1 MMHCVIVEDEPQ
13 SAERLMTLLDSY
25 HSHQVQVEKW
35 LKTPEEVLEYLMKN
49 TPDLVFFDVE
59 IKDQTAFDLMR
70 QLPKI
75 DFKVI
80 FTTAHKEY
88 ALKAIKVSALDYLLK
103 PVDQDELAEAISKM
117 EKSIAKPDA
126 VQQMMD
132 LISELK
138 KEKLPPKIGLPTL
151 FGQEYVSP
159 EEIIRCQADVNY
171 THIFLRDGRKLTVA
185 KTLKEYETM
194 LTDHG
199 FFRVHNSHLI
209 NLREVKFYNK
219 GKGGFLILKDGSEVE
234 VASRRKEELL
244 KKFNSK

>member
-13 SAERLMTLLDSY
+13 SAERLITLLEAN
-25 HSHQVQVEKW
+25 HSNQVTVEKW
-35 LKTPEEVLEYLMKN
+35 LRSPEEVLEYLGIN

-59 IKDQTAFDLMR
+59 IKNRTAFDLMQ

-80 FTTAHKEY
+80 FTTAHQEY

-103 PVDQDELAEAISKM
+103 PVDQDELAEALLKM
-117 EKSIAKPDA
+117 EKSVAKPDA
-126 VQQMMD
+126 VQQMME
-132 LISELK
+132 LIAELK

-151 FGQEYVSP
+151 FGLEYVTP

-185 KTLKEYETM
+185 KTLKEYESI
-194 LTDHG
+194 LSDHG
-199 FFRVHNSHLI
+199 FFRAHNSHLI

-219 GKGGFLILKDGSEVE
+219 GKGGFLILKNGTEVE
-234 VASRRKEELL
+234 VASRRKEDLL
-244 KKFNSK
+244 KQLNSK

>member
-1 MMHCVIVEDEPQ
+1 MMNCVIVEDEPQ
-13 SAERLMTLLDSY
+13 SAERLMLLLEKNHPS
-25 HSHQVQVEKW
+25 QITVETW
-35 LKTPEEVLEYLMKN
+35 LKTPNEVLEYLGKN
-49 TPDLVFFDVE
+49 KPDLVFFDVE

-75 DFKVI
+75 DFRVI
-80 FTTAHKEY
+80 FTTAHQEY

-103 PVDQDELAEAISKM
+103 PVDQDELAESILKM
-117 EKSIAKPDA
+117 EKSIAKPDS
-126 VQQMMD
+126 VQQMIN

-138 KEKLPPKIGLPTL
+138 KEKLPPKIGLPTV

-171 THIFLRDGRKLTVA
+171 THIFLRDGRRLTVA
-185 KTLKEYETM
+185 KTLKEYESI
-194 LTDHG
+194 LVDHG

-244 KKFNSK
+244 RKFNSK

>member
-13 SAERLMTLLDSY
+13 SAERLMLLLEKN
-25 HSHQVQVEKW
+25 HSKQIIINKW
-35 LKTPEEVLEYLMKN
+35 LKTPEEALDYLNKN
-49 TPDLVFFDVE
+49 TPELVFFDVE
-59 IKDQTAFDLMR
+59 IQNQTAFDLMS
-70 QLPKI
+70 QLSKI

-80 FTTAHKEY
+80 FTTAHQEY

-103 PVDQDELAEAISKM
+103 PVDQDELAEAILKM
-117 EKSIAKPDA
+117 EKSLAKPDA
-126 VQQMMD
+126 VQQMIE

-171 THIFLRDGRKLTVA
+171 THIFLREGRKLTVA
-185 KTLKEYETM
+185 KTLKEYESI
-194 LTDHG
+194 LSEHG

>member
-80 FTTAHKEY
+80 FTTAHQEY

>member
-1 MMHCVIVEDEPQ
+1 MMHCVIVEDEPR
-13 SAERLMTLLDSY
+13 SAERLITLLEIN
-25 HSHQVQVEKW
+25 HSHQVTVEKW
-35 LKTPEEVLEYLMKN
+35 LASPEEVLEYFGKN

-80 FTTAHKEY
+80 FTTAHQEY

-103 PVDQDELAEAISKM
+103 PVDQDELAEAIQKM

-126 VQQMMD
+126 VQQMKE
-132 LISELK
+132 LFLELK

-151 FGQEYVSP
+151 FGHEYVSP

-185 KTLKEYETM
+185 KTLKEYEIM

-234 VASRRKEELL
+234 VASRRKEAFLRAVAQH
-244 KKFNSK
+244 

>member
-13 SAERLMTLLDSY
+13 SAERLMLLLEKNHDQ
-25 HSHQVQVEKW
+25 QVTVEKW
-35 LKTPEEVLEYLMKN
+35 LKTPEEVLDFLSKN
-49 TPDLVFFDVE
+49 SPELVFFDVE
-59 IKDQTAFDLMR
+59 IQNQTAFELMS
-70 QLPKI
+70 QLSKI

-80 FTTAHKEY
+80 FTTAHQEY

-103 PVDQDELAEAISKM
+103 PVDQDELADAISKM
-117 EKSIAKPDA
+117 EKSIAKPDS
-126 VQQMMD
+126 VQQMID
-132 LISELK
+132 LISDLK

-185 KTLKEYETM
+185 KTLKEYESM

-244 KKFNSK
+244 RKFNSK

>member
-13 SAERLMTLLDSY
+13 SAERLLILLKKN
-25 HSHQVQVEKW
+25 HFHQITVEKW
-35 LKTPEEVLEYLMKN
+35 LKTPEEALEYLSAE

-59 IKDQTAFDLMR
+59 IRDQTAFELMR
-70 QLPKI
+70 QLPRI

-80 FTTAHKEY
+80 FTTAHQEY

-103 PVDQDELAEAISKM
+103 PIDQSELAEAIQKVERSRVGSDSVKQILNL
-117 EKSIAKPDA
+117 IAD
-126 VQQMMD
+126 
-132 LISELK
+132 LK
-138 KEKLPPKIGLPTL
+138 KETLPPKIGLPTL
-151 FGQEYVSP
+151 FGQEYVTP

-185 KTLKEYETM
+185 KTLKEYESI
-194 LTDHG
+194 LTVHG

-234 VASRRKEELL
+234 VASRRKEALL
-244 KKFNSK
+244 RAL

>member
-1 MMHCVIVEDEPQ
+1 MMNCVIIEDEPQ
-13 SAERLMTLLDSY
+13 SAERLMLLLEKN
-25 HSHQVQVEKW
+25 HSKQIIINKW
-35 LKTPEEVLEYLMKN
+35 LKTPEEALEYLNKN
-49 TPDLVFFDVE
+49 TPELVFFDVE
-59 IKDQTAFDLMR
+59 IQNQTAFDLMS
-70 QLPKI
+70 QLSKI

-80 FTTAHKEY
+80 FTTAHQEY

-103 PVDQDELAEAISKM
+103 PVDQDELAEAILKM
-117 EKSIAKPDA
+117 EKSLAKPDA
-126 VQQMMD
+126 VQQMIE

-185 KTLKEYETM
+185 KTLKEYESI
-194 LTDHG
+194 LKDHG

>member
-1 MMHCVIVEDEPQ
+1 MMQCIIVEDEPQ
-13 SAERLMTLLDSY
+13 SAERLLTLLERY
-25 HSHQVQVEKW
+25 HSHQVSVEKW
-35 LKTPEEVLEYLMKN
+35 LKSPAEVVDYLSKN

-70 QLPKI
+70 KLPKI
-75 DFKVI
+75 EFKVI
-80 FTTAHKEY
+80 FTTAHQEY

-103 PVDQDELAEAISKM
+103 PVDRDELAEAIRKM

-126 VQQMMD
+126 VEQMME
-132 LISELK
+132 LIAELK
-138 KEKLPPKIGLPTL
+138 QEKLPVKIGLPTL
-151 FGQEYVSP
+151 FGLEYVSP

-171 THIFLRDGRKLTVA
+171 THIFLRDTRKLTVA
-185 KTLKEYETM
+185 KTLKEYESI
-194 LTDHG
+194 LSAHG

-219 GKGGFLILKDGSEVE
+219 GKGGFLVLKDGTEVE

-244 KKFNSK
+244 RKFNPR